1 MCFVLPWLTL
11 ARRVDVPVLTVI
23 ILCSCFSDSL
33 ESVNTRSSGQSR
45 HNNRTRQGTPQS
57 RQGTPQSR
65 RGTPHSRHAAPHAR
79 HSVPHLRHGTP
90 QRDAQKGFDDYA
102 TIFDVQQGLKKGQLV
117 EVREKRIGPLSD
129 WAPGDNHVNNHGHV
143 RGIV

>member
-1 MCFVLPWLTL
+1 MSV
-11 ARRVDVPVLTVI
+11 
-23 ILCSCFSDSL
+23 FSDSL

-45 HNNRTRQGTPQS
+45 QNSRP

-65 RGTPHSRHAAPHAR
+65 RGTPHARHGAPHAR

-90 QRDAQKGFDDYA
+90 QKDAQKGFEEYA

-117 EVREKRIGPLSD
+117 EVRSSASVGFNLIDRS
-129 WAPGDNHVNNHGHV
+129 
-143 RGIV
+143 